1 MKSKLEHTSLP
12 LVNTPL
18 RDLEGP
24 LQAEI
29 DRIVNGKVGLYLSV
43 QMIVSMLVIV
53 FAQWLLNPPASTLL
67 TIGLLYV
74 AGIFAFSL
82 FMLRRLIQKVERF
95 KQAAGSA

>member
-1 MKSKLEHTSLP
+1 M
-12 LVNTPL
+12 PL

-53 FAQWLLNPPASTLL
+53 FAQWMLNLPASTLL

-95 KQAAGSA
+95 KQAAGGA